1 MITLGG
7 PVIRRAIV
15 PVVLAALAALVGTP
29 AAAAP
34 ACDDEC
40 RIDAARA
47 YVEALATHD
56 ASAVSLHPEATRVE
70 AGIQTGFSGEQ
81 IRRDL
86 EHGPQYRVIE
96 AVRDARFVADGE
108 TVVADF
114 ALDLVVPVV
123 GSRVHEV
130 FTFEDGRI
138 RTIVADIALTA
149 RLSPAA

>member
-1 MITLGG
+1 
-7 PVIRRAIV
+7 VIRRAII
-15 PVVLAALAALVGTP
+15 PVVLAAVAALAGTP

-34 ACDDEC
+34 ACDDDC
-40 RIDAARA
+40 RIDSARA

-56 ASAVSLHPEATRVE
+56 ASAVPLHPEATRVE

-81 IRRDL
+81 IRFDL

-96 AVRDARFVADGE
+96 AVRDAQFTAEGD
-108 TVVADF
+108 TVTADF

-130 FTFEDGRI
+130 FTFEGERI

-149 RLSPAA
+149 P

>member
-1 MITLGG
+1 
-7 PVIRRAIV
+7 VIRRAII
-15 PVVLAALAALVGTP
+15 PVVLAAVAALGGTP

-34 ACDDEC
+34 ACDDGC

-47 YVEALATHD
+47 YVEALATHV
-56 ASAVSLHPEATRVE
+56 ASAVPLHPDATRVE

-81 IRRDL
+81 IRSDL

-96 AVRDARFVADGE
+96 EVQDARFVADGE

-114 ALDLVVPVV
+114 ALDLVTPVV

-130 FTFEDGRI
+130 FTFEGGRI
-138 RTIVADIALTA
+138 RTIVADIALTV
-149 RLSPAA
+149 P

>member
-1 MITLGG
+1 VL
-7 PVIRRAIV
+7 RRAII
-15 PVVLAALAALVGTP
+15 PVVLAAVAALGGTP

-34 ACDDEC
+34 ACNDDR

-56 ASAVSLHPEATRVE
+56 AADVPLHPEATRVE

-81 IRRDL
+81 IRFDL

-96 AVRDARFVADGE
+96 EVQDARFAADGE

-114 ALDLVVPVV
+114 ALDLVTPAV

-130 FTFEDGRI
+130 FTFEGGQI
-138 RTIVADIALTA
+138 RTIVADIALTV
-149 RLSPAA
+149 P

>member
-1 MITLGG
+1 
-7 PVIRRAIV
+7 VFKRAII
-15 PVVLAALAALVGTP
+15 PAVLAAAAALGGTP

-34 ACDDEC
+34 ACDDGC

-56 ASAVSLHPEATRVE
+56 ASDVPLHPDATRVE

-81 IRRDL
+81 IRSDL

-96 AVRDARFVADGE
+96 GVRDARFVADGE

-114 ALDLVVPVV
+114 ALDLVTPVV

-130 FTFEDGRI
+130 FTFEGGRI
-138 RTIVADIALTA
+138 RTIVADIALTV
-149 RLSPAA
+149 S

>member
-1 MITLGG
+1 VLRR
-7 PVIRRAIV
+7 VIL
-15 PVVLAALAALVGTP
+15 PVVLAAVAALGGTP
-29 AAAAP
+29 AIAAP
-34 ACDDEC
+34 ACDDGC

-56 ASAVSLHPEATRVE
+56 PSGVPLHPEATRVE

-81 IRRDL
+81 IRFDL

-96 AVRDARFVADGE
+96 AVRDARFTIDGD
-108 TVVADF
+108 TVIADF

-130 FTFEDGRI
+130 FTFEGDRI
-138 RTIVADIALTA
+138 RTIVADIALTT
-149 RLSPAA
+149 